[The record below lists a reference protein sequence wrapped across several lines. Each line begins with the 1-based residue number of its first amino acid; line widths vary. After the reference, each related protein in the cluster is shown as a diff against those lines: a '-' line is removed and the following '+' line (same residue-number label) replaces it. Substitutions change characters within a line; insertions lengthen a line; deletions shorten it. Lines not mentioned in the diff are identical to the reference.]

1 MSLFIVGVA
10 FLGLLVKHGSLRI
23 PVCGESVAQLGV
35 LCTREAFLLTCL
47 PPPPVAAAAAAEP
60 SMLPPPSS
68 QPRRSTRE
76 LQRRLAATQ
85 GVECSLGASARRKAR
100 AAYRAALLPTCPLAT
115 LPLRVG
121 SPRAC
126 SRAGA
131 WSATRRIVAADHQ
144 LGLPLQVALSVQ
156 HRRPPS
162 FTSAFSP
169 SSILTVGEKTH
180 EYCELFMIIRSLS
193 IQSHDNSGADVFK
206 LMIISVC
213 CIQTQL
219 IVFMPNAGV

>member
-1 MSLFIVGVA
+1 MNKLMKTHDFVSLFIGVA

-35 LCTREAFLLTCL
+35 LCAREKSAVTCL

-60 SMLPPPSS
+60 RMLPPPSS

-121 SPRAC
+121 SPHARALAQALRAP
-126 SRAGA
+126 RAG
-131 WSATRRIVAADHQ
+131 
-144 LGLPLQVALSVQ
+144 
-156 HRRPPS
+156 
-162 FTSAFSP
+162 
-169 SSILTVGEKTH
+169 
-180 EYCELFMIIRSLS
+180 
-193 IQSHDNSGADVFK
+193 
-206 LMIISVC
+206 
-213 CIQTQL
+213 
-219 IVFMPNAGV
+219 

>member
-1 MSLFIVGVA
+1 M
-10 FLGLLVKHGSLRI
+10 HGAREK
-23 PVCGESVAQLGV
+23 PSV
-35 LCTREAFLLTCL
+35 TCL

-162 FTSAFSP
+162 LIHIRVLSELDSH
-169 SSILTVGEKTH
+169 LGEKTH

-219 IVFMPNAGV
+219 IVFMPNAEFIPNKLLSPN

>member
-1 MSLFIVGVA
+1 MNKLMKTHDFVSLFIVGVA

-35 LCTREAFLLTCL
+35 LCTREAFRYLLAS
-47 PPPPVAAAAAAEP
+47 AARRGCCRRRARQAV
-60 SMLPPPSS
+60 SPPSS

-100 AAYRAALLPTCPLAT
+100 AAYRAAALLSTCPLAT

-121 SPRAC
+121 LPRAC

-131 WSATRRIVAADHQ
+131 
-144 LGLPLQVALSVQ
+144 
-156 HRRPPS
+156 
-162 FTSAFSP
+162 
-169 SSILTVGEKTH
+169 
-180 EYCELFMIIRSLS
+180 
-193 IQSHDNSGADVFK
+193 
-206 LMIISVC
+206 
-213 CIQTQL
+213 
-219 IVFMPNAGV
+219 